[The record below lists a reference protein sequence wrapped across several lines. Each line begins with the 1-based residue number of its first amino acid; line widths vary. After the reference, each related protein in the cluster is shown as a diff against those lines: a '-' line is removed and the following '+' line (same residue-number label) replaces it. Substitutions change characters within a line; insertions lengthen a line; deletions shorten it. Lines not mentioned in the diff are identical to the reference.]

1 MFIFLPEEEKAMFIP
16 LYHYHCCRADAPT
29 PHPQLNTPVS
39 SPEMLKLF
47 NKKSSQ
53 MLLKNA

>member
-16 LYHYHCCRADAPT
+16 LYHYHCCRADA
-29 PHPQLNTPVS
+29 PQLNTPVS